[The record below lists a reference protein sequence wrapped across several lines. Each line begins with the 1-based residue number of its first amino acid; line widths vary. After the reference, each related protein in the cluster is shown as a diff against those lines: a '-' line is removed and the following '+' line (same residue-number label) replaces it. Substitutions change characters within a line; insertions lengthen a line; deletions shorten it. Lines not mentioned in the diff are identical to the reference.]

1 MGGLNM
7 SKVLVIGAGTM
18 GSGIAQVIAKHN
30 HEVTLFDQ
38 SEDQLEKGMTLIKKQ
53 LDYLVNKDRMDQGE
67 KDATLNRLLTRST
80 WPEHPFDIIVEAVPE
95 NKEIKKSVFKEMEKV
110 SNEDT
115 ILATNTSS
123 LSISELS
130 SYTDKS
136 DQVIGLH
143 FFNPPT
149 IMQLVEVIRGGR
161 TKEGIIRKSKD
172 FVESIGKVP
181 IEVKEAPGFVVNRL
195 LVPLINEAIF
205 LLSEGVASAE
215 EIDRSMK
222 LGASHPIGP
231 LALADLIGLDVCLH
245 VMEVLYD
252 EFSDSKYR
260 PAPLLRKMV
269 RSGYLGRKTSKGFYT
284 Y

>member
-1 MGGLNM
+1 MSM
-7 SKVLVIGAGTM
+7 SKVLVIGTGTM
-18 GSGIAQVIAKHN
+18 GAGIAQVIAHHN

-38 SEDQLEKGMTLIKKQ
+38 SKEQLEKGMGGIEKQ
-53 LDYLVNKDRMDQGE
+53 LNSLVE
-67 KDATLNRLLTRST
+67 KGKIDSQQKETTLSHLEPTST
-80 WPEHPFDIIVEAVPE
+80 FPHNCFDLIIEAVPE
-95 NKEIKKSVFKEMEKV
+95 KKEIKSTVFKQMDTISDE
-110 SNEDT
+110 NT

-123 LSISELS
+123 ISISEIS
-130 SYTDKS
+130 SYIEKR

-149 IMQLVEVIRGGR
+149 IMKLVEVIRGQR
-161 TKEGIIRKSKD
+161 TDEKIVTRSKEFIH
-172 FVESIGKVP
+172 SIGKVP
-181 IEVKEAPGFVVNRL
+181 IEVNEAPGFVVNRM
-195 LVPLINEAIF
+195 LVPMINEAVF
-205 LLSEGVASAE
+205 LLMEGVASAE
-215 EIDRSMK
+215 EIDQSMK

-231 LALADLIGLDVCLH
+231 LALADLIGLDVCLQ

-269 RSGYLGRKTSKGFYT
+269 RSGYLGRKTKRGFYS